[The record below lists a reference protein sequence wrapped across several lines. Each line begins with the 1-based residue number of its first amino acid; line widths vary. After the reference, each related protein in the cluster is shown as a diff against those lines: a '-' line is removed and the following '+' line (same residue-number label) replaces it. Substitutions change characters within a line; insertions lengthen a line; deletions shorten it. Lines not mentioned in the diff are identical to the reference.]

1 VERVTSAFVTV
12 TVTSKKRDKR
22 TGKRLRWSYILS
34 DGQAEACAAHWLAQG
49 ATVAFSG
56 APR

>member
-1 VERVTSAFVTV
+1 VTSAFVTV

-22 TGKRLRWSYILS
+22 TGKRLRWSHILS
-34 DGQAEACAAHWLAQG
+34 DGQAAACAAHWLAQG